1 MKYFI
6 DQEFSEGFK
15 LGWNLRYYHTI
26 ELIQIGIV
34 AEDGRTYTA
43 INKNFNPK
51 KANQWVKDNVL
62 KAIVLNYVNTRFGQ
76 ELIDLTEDLE
86 NKTIE
91 QSFKFL
97 QRRIGKT
104 QKQIASEVFDFINPD
119 LGFPVSAYT
128 NSEFKNPDSYIS
140 KHFKAHNVTDVKEY
154 YYAQPEFYGYF
165 CDYDWVL
172 FCSLFGTMMDL
183 PPGFPMYMRDL
194 KQTLDEVAKRLG
206 KNGKAN
212 NVYIEDPVQLLKE
225 HKDYPKP
232 TVEHDALADA
242 QFNFELY
249 KFLKPYATN

>member
-97 QRRIGKT
+97 QCRIGKT

-140 KHFKAHNVTDVKEY
+140 KHFKTHNVTDVKEY

-212 NVYIEDPVQLLKE
+212 NVYIEGPVQLLKE

-249 KFLKPYATN
+249 KFLNRYA